1 MDIEQTRAVMA
12 AYWDGDWDVVAE
24 GVEVAMLASGEVT
37 QGREAF
43 RALRNHFYHGVFE
56 AELEDLR
63 TCVDA
68 GRAVMEG
75 TLTGVLQEPFAGIAP
90 NGKTVRL
97 PMCVSYDLADG
108 RIVRLRIYVQTEGLR
123 PA

>member
-12 AYWDGDWDVVAE
+12 AYWDGDWDAVAE
-24 GVEVAMLASGEVT
+24 GVEVTMLATGEVT
-37 QGREAF
+37 RGREAF
-43 RALRNHFYHGVFE
+43 RALRSRFYRGIFE
-56 AELEDLR
+56 AELEDIR

-75 TLTGVLQEPFAGIAP
+75 TLAGVLQEPFAGIAP
-90 NGKTVRL
+90 NGKTVHL

-108 RIVRLRIYVQTEGLR
+108 HIVRLRIYVQTEGLR
-123 PA
+123 AA